1 MRIGFIG
8 LGVMGVPMAE
18 NLIAAGHELQVHRVK
33 DRSQVLV
40 EKGAKA
46 VGSPAEAARGAEVII
61 LMLPDTPDV
70 EAVLLGRDGVVAA
83 IDQDALVIDM
93 SSISP
98 VETVRF
104 AEEVSRAGGQ
114 YLDAPVSGGEVGAK
128 EGTLTIFV
136 GGEDA
141 AFKRAEPL
149 FDVLGGRVTHLGA
162 AGAGQ
167 ATKVANQVIV
177 GLTIEAV
184 AEGLALAEASGIDPA
199 LVRSAL
205 DGGFAS
211 SKILDLHGQRMVERA
226 FEPGFRAR
234 LHRKDLGLAQAAGRH
249 HGVKLP
255 GVDAV
260 AAQMDELIGR
270 DGAELDHSALFRVL
284 RDGDV
289 R

>member
-8 LGVMGVPMAE
+8 LGVMGLPMAE

-40 EKGAKA
+40 EKGATA
-46 VGSPAEAARGAEVII
+46 VGSPAEAAKGAEVII

-141 AFKRAEPL
+141 AFKRAELL
-149 FDVLGGRVTHLGA
+149 FD
-162 AGAGQ
+162 
-167 ATKVANQVIV
+167 
-177 GLTIEAV
+177 
-184 AEGLALAEASGIDPA
+184 
-199 LVRSAL
+199 
-205 DGGFAS
+205 
-211 SKILDLHGQRMVERA
+211 
-226 FEPGFRAR
+226 
-234 LHRKDLGLAQAAGRH
+234 
-249 HGVKLP
+249 
-255 GVDAV
+255 
-260 AAQMDELIGR
+260 
-270 DGAELDHSALFRVL
+270 
-284 RDGDV
+284 
-289 R
+289 